1 MSADQIDDGCE
12 REQRDREMCLA
23 AVRRRAQEPEMP
35 PTGTCYNCGDPVG
48 EGERFCDGECLRD
61 YERRKAA
68 EKRRGRQQ

>member
-1 MSADQIDDGCE
+1 
-12 REQRDREMCLA
+12 
-23 AVRRRAQEPEMP
+23 MP